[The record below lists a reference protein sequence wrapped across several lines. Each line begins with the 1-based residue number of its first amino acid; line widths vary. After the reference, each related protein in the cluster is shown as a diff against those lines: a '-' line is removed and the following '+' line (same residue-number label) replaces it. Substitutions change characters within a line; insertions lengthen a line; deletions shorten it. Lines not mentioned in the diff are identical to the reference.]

1 MFVDTPM
8 LTTIEGFYNLGM
20 AYIQSNAYYWSYTL
34 NLGKST
40 DLTYESLMNVINGLY
55 DLNISYKV
63 AEGGTLYRQKVI
75 MSSASIAKLTDDEI
89 AIATNKGWDI
99 TTS

>member
-1 MFVDTPM
+1 MFSNASA

-20 AYIQSNAYYWSYTL
+20 AYNKNTEYYSNYTL
-34 NLGKST
+34 SLVNST
-40 DLTYESLMNVINGLY
+40 NLTYESLMNVINGLY

-75 MSSASIAKLTDDEI
+75 MSSASIAKLTNDEI